1 MLFIYLLYV
10 YFIIGI
16 AIAIW
21 FVFYKITR
29 VDAAAKG
36 TSFWFKV
43 LLLPASVLLW
53 PIVLYK
59 INTLKKQH
67 G

>member
-1 MLFIYLLYV
+1 MMLIYLLYV

-21 FVFYKITR
+21 FIFYKITR

-36 TSFWFKV
+36 TSFWFKL

-53 PIVLYK
+53 PIILYK
-59 INTLKKQH
+59 LNISNKQH

>member
-1 MLFIYLLYV
+1 MLFIYLLFV

-21 FVFYKITR
+21 FVFYKIKR
-29 VDAAAKG
+29 IDVAAKG

-43 LLLPASVLLW
+43 ILLPASILLW

-59 INTLKKQH
+59 LSTLKKQH

>member
-1 MLFIYLLYV
+1 MLFIYLVYV

-16 AIAIW
+16 AFAIW
-21 FVFYKITR
+21 FVFYKISR
-29 VDAAAKG
+29 IDAAAKG

-59 INTLKKQH
+59 LTTLKKQH